1 MEAQKGTC
9 GMIFSQEEMPY
20 NRDGI
25 SPDLIVNP
33 HAYPSRMTIGQL
45 IECLMG
51 KAAACLGARMDGT
64 PFQNYNVDEIG
75 NILQSVCG
83 WERMGNEVLYHGH
96 TGEQI
101 DAMVFMGPT
110 YYLSLKHMVQD
121 KVHCLT
127 PDHEVLTSTGWKP
140 IASIQ
145 MEDKVAILKDG
156 KTEFENPLDIYKYEN
171 NKEKE
176 LYTVETSEIS
186 LTTTTNHRMWVSV
199 DGGNTF
205 TWKEAAECDK
215 VDCHYLT
222 MEGKPVLVPMK
233 SGRFY
238 TSNEPVYC
246 LRVSTEVFLVKRD
259 NKAVW
264 TGNSRSNG
272 PSVLLTRQP
281 TEGRSRDGGLRIGEM
296 ERDVIL
302 SHGIMQ
308 FLKERLFDC
317 SDKYFVSVCK
327 ETGMI
332 AAVNPEAGVYK
343 SLYSEDNSTDFVKV
357 QLPYASKLFIQ
368 EMMGFGLAPRM
379 KV

>member
-1 MEAQKGTC
+1 
-9 GMIFSQEEMPY
+9 MIFSQEEMPY

-75 NILQSVCG
+75 NILQEVCG

-121 KVHCLT
+121 KIH
-127 PDHEVLTSTGWKP
+127 
-140 IASIQ
+140 
-145 MEDKVAILKDG
+145 
-156 KTEFENPLDIYKYEN
+156 
-171 NKEKE
+171 
-176 LYTVETSEIS
+176 
-186 LTTTTNHRMWVSV
+186 
-199 DGGNTF
+199 
-205 TWKEAAECDK
+205 
-215 VDCHYLT
+215 
-222 MEGKPVLVPMK
+222 
-233 SGRFY
+233 
-238 TSNEPVYC
+238 
-246 LRVSTEVFLVKRD
+246 
-259 NKAVW
+259 
-264 TGNSRSNG
+264 SRSNG

>member
-1 MEAQKGTC
+1 
-9 GMIFSQEEMPY
+9 MIFSQEEMPY

-140 IASIQ
+140 IVSIQ

-186 LTTTTNHRMWVSV
+186 LITTTNHRMWVSV

-222 MEGKPVLVPMK
+222 MEGKPVLVPKK